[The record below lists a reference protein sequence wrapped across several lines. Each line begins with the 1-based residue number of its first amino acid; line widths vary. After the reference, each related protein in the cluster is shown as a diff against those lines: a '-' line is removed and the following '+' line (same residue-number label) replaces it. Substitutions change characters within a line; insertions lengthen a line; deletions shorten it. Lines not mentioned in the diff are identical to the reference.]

1 MRHHEAAGGV
11 AGARQGRRDRLVD
24 ARGRCHAHAAHDVVG
39 ELGDEIDVG
48 AVEEAGDG
56 GRLVAAQHEL
66 APDAVDEHLGPA
78 HAGHPLLEDP
88 LAEALR
94 AAGDQHDH
102 PTVLDR
108 PGDVVQSLL
117 RLVEVD
123 VLGAPAGRGDDHI
136 GGLGD
141 AQVAAP
147 VVDLGAGTVGGEEV
161 AGDGVPDALLLVE
174 QDVEDER
181 ERVERAKEW
190 FEPMMTIMA
199 TEEGKRMLFDIS
211 RRWFERLG
219 RIYISGK
226 IGVSHRRIA
235 GAEYHYSGKMA
246 NGFFDWIGLYAS
258 RVWGF
263 PDTDYQS
270 LDEVFSSVGDAED
283 RIAYG
288 NLVECCVGF
297 CVYWFLLGIH
307 DPLYNYFNE
316 FHCIP
321 ELREIPEKKHVYS
334 RMFLGGSNGIEGVEY
349 DYIHDARYQAGN
361 YLINRKVLKDANSW
375 LQRHQDKGMQFELI
389 AQDVTFPDGSI
400 IGKVFAIKDTQRDL
414 ILSFDEVGTGIS
426 QFLPVVLWCME
437 PPELFAIKQ
446 PELHL
451 HPGMQ
456 SEVGDLLLNCRRASS
471 EPGNVIVETH
481 SEHLLLRVLRRI
493 RETHQGTLENEVDP
507 VTPDDVCVL
516 YVENL
521 GERSIVRHMPI
532 SEDGRLIHDWPGG
545 FFEEGLRELLM

>member
-1 MRHHEAAGGV
+1 MRITNITLKNFRAFQSEQRIPIRPLTLIYGKNASGKSALIDAFRYWQELLKCERRETPSYFRNDQLGYENPYGVGHGKPEFGGDISSEIEFV
-11 AGARQGRRDRLVD
+11 SSFDENTYLIDNKLRISRADKSDPVTRSPDIEIEVNGLIFTTTTS
-24 ARGRCHAHAAHDVVG
+24 DVFG
-39 ELGDEIDVG
+39 PF
-48 AVEEAGDG
+48 EEFF
-56 GRLVAAQHEL
+56 E
-66 APDAVDEHLGPA
+66 
-78 HAGHPLLEDP
+78 
-88 LAEALR
+88 
-94 AAGDQHDH
+94 
-102 PTVLDR
+102 
-108 PGDVVQSLL
+108 
-117 RLVEVD
+117 
-123 VLGAPAGRGDDHI
+123 
-136 GGLGD
+136 GLYRT
-141 AQVAAP
+141 
-147 VVDLGAGTVGGEEV
+147 GTEYREV
-161 AGDGVPDALLLVE
+161 AE

-258 RVWGF
+258 SVWGF

-288 NLVECCVGF
+288 NLMECCVGF